1 MSTPAPPALVCE
13 SLAKTY
19 RAPLA
24 RGGVVALRGLD
35 LKVRR
40 GMTFGL
46 LGPNGAGKT
55 TLVKL
60 LLAIAFPTSGRA
72 TVLGRAPGDTR
83 AKERIGYLPENHRY
97 PGHLTG
103 EQLLHHFGRL
113 SGLAGAERTRR
124 VRALLRRVRM
134 EEWRGVRVNK
144 YSKGMMQR
152 LGMAQAILNEP
163 DLLILDEPT
172 DGVDPIGRREIRD
185 LLLEQRDR
193 GATIFLNSHLLSEVE
208 RLCDRVAILKE
219 GVLLREGEV
228 SDLTRPRSVW
238 QIDVRPAAPGL
249 LESACAAVGGLRR
262 AAPPPAH
269 PGQTAPG
276 AATPIESLEIPGDVP
291 ALNRA
296 IDALR
301 APGVEIVS
309 VQPRRDSL
317 EDVFVRILEEG
328 EPQ

>member
-1 MSTPAPPALVCE
+1 
-13 SLAKTY
+13 
-19 RAPLA
+19 
-24 RGGVVALRGLD
+24 VALKGLD
-35 LKVRR
+35 LRVSTRQ
-40 GMTFGL
+40 TFGL

-60 LLAIAFPTSGRA
+60 LLAIAYPTSGSA
-72 TVLGRAPGDTR
+72 TVLDRAPGDVR
-83 AKERIGYLPENHRY
+83 AKTRIGYLPENHRY
-97 PGHLTG
+97 PYHLTG

-113 SGLAGAERTRR
+113 SGLEAKVRARR
-124 VRALLRRVRM
+124 VEELLRRVRM
-134 EEWRGVRVNK
+134 EEWRNVRVHK

-152 LGMAQAILNEP
+152 LGMAQAILNHP

-208 RLCDRVAILKE
+208 RLCDRVAILKD

-228 SDLTRPRSVW
+228 SDLTRPKSVF
-238 QIDVRPAAPGL
+238 QIETRKAEPGAIEAALGRVPA
-249 LESACAAVGGLRR
+249 LRR
-262 AAPPPAH
+262 AVTMAPP
-269 PGQTAPG
+269 APG
-276 AATPIESLEIPGDVP
+276 APPVVSGPPTQSVTRLELAGDVP
-291 ALNRA
+291 TLNQA

-301 APGVEIVS
+301 AGGVAITS
-309 VQPRRDSL
+309 ILPRRDSL
-317 EDVFVRILEEG
+317 EDVFVRVLEEG

>member
-1 MSTPAPPALVCE
+1 M
-13 SLAKTY
+13 SLAKVY

-24 RGGVVALRGLD
+24 RGGVMALRGLD
-35 LKVRR
+35 LVVPR
-40 GMTFGL
+40 GRTFGL

-60 LLAIAFPTSGRA
+60 LLAIAFPTSGSA
-72 TVLGRAPGDTR
+72 TVLGRPPGDVR

-97 PGHLTG
+97 PPHLTG

-113 SGLAGAERTRR
+113 SGLRQPERSRR
-124 VRALLRRVRM
+124 IEALLRRVRM
-134 EEWRGVRVNK
+134 EEWRGVRVHK

-152 LGMAQAILNEP
+152 LGMAQAILSEP

-185 LLLEQRDR
+185 LLIEQKER

-219 GVLLREGEV
+219 GVLLREGLV
-228 SDLTRPRSVW
+228 SDLTRPRSAW
-238 QIDVRPAAPGL
+238 QIDVRPAAAAI
-249 LESACAAVGGLRR
+249 LESVVHDLPDLRPAGAGL
-262 AAPPPAH
+262 
-269 PGQTAPG
+269 
-276 AATPIESLEIPGDVP
+276 ELSGDVA
-291 ALNRA
+291 ALNRG

-301 APGVEIVS
+301 GRGVEIVA
-309 VQPRRDSL
+309 VAPRRDSL
-317 EDVFVRILEEG
+317 EDVFIRVLEEG

>member
-1 MSTPAPPALVCE
+1 M
-13 SLAKTY
+13 
-19 RAPLA
+19 
-24 RGGVVALRGLD
+24 ALRGLD
-35 LKVRR
+35 LTVPR
-40 GMTFGL
+40 GRTFGL

-60 LLAIAFPTSGRA
+60 LLAIAFPTSGKA
-72 TVLGRAPGDTR
+72 EVLGRPPGDVR

-97 PGHLTG
+97 PAHLTG
-103 EQLLHHFGRL
+103 EQVLHHFGRL
-113 SGLAGAERTRR
+113 SGMKREARARR
-124 VRALLRRVRM
+124 VDTLLRRVRM
-134 EEWRGVRVNK
+134 EAWRSVRVHK

-185 LLLEQRDR
+185 LLLEQRER

-219 GVLLREGEV
+219 GVLLREGQV
-228 SDLTRPRSVW
+228 SDLTRSRSAW
-238 QIDVRPAAPGL
+238 QIDLRPAAPGV
-249 LESACAAVGGLRR
+249 LEAACARAPGLQ
-262 AAPPPAH
+262 PP
-269 PGQTAPG
+269 APG
-276 AATPIESLEIPGDVP
+276 ATPGGFGSPGGIPAAQHLELSGDVP

-296 IDALR
+296 IDTLR
-301 APGVEIVS
+301 ELGVEIVS
-309 VQPRRDSL
+309 VLPRRDSL
-317 EDVFVRILEEG
+317 EDVFVRVLEEG

>member
-1 MSTPAPPALVCE
+1 LSTPAAPALVCE

-19 RAPLA
+19 RAPFA

-35 LKVRR
+35 LEVRR

-97 PGHLTG
+97 PTHLTG

-113 SGLAGAERTRR
+113 SGLRGAERARR
-124 VRALLRRVRM
+124 VEALLRRVRM

-219 GVLLREGEV
+219 GILLREGEV
-228 SDLTRPRSVW
+228 SDLTRPRSVF
-238 QIDVRPAAPGL
+238 QIDVRPAAPGV
-249 LESACAAVGGLRR
+249 LEGACAAVSGLRR

-269 PGQTAPG
+269 AGQGAPG
-276 AATPIESLEIPGDVP
+276 AATPAERLELSGDIP

-301 APGVEIVS
+301 GPGVEIVS
-309 VQPRRDSL
+309 VEPRRDSL

>member
-1 MSTPAPPALVCE
+1 VVP
-13 SLAKTY
+13 
-19 RAPLA
+19 
-24 RGGVVALRGLD
+24 RGR
-35 LKVRR
+35 
-40 GMTFGL
+40 TFGL

-60 LLAIAFPTSGRA
+60 LLAIAFPTSGTA
-72 TVLGRAPGDTR
+72 SVLGRPPGDVR

-97 PGHLTG
+97 PPHLTG
-103 EQLLHHFGRL
+103 EQVLHHFGRL
-113 SGLAGAERTRR
+113 SGLREPDRSRR
-124 VRALLRRVRM
+124 IEKLLRRVRM
-134 EEWRGVRVNK
+134 EEWRGVRVHK

-152 LGMAQAILNEP
+152 LGMAQAILNDP

-185 LLLEQRDR
+185 LLLEQKER

-219 GVLLREGEV
+219 GVLLREGLV
-228 SDLTRPRSVW
+228 SDLTRPRSAW
-238 QIDVRPAAPGL
+238 QIDVRPAAPGV
-249 LESACAAVGGLRR
+249 LESLTPDVPDLRPAGAGL
-262 AAPPPAH
+262 
-269 PGQTAPG
+269 
-276 AATPIESLEIPGDVP
+276 ELSGDVP

-301 APGVEIVS
+301 GRGVEIVA
-309 VQPRRDSL
+309 VVPRRDSL
-317 EDVFVRILEEG
+317 EDVFIRVLEEG

>member
-1 MSTPAPPALVCE
+1 
-13 SLAKTY
+13 
-19 RAPLA
+19 
-24 RGGVVALRGLD
+24 VALSGLD
-35 LKVRR
+35 LRVPA
-40 GMTFGL
+40 GQTFGL

-72 TVLGRAPGDTR
+72 TVLDRPPGDVR
-83 AKERIGYLPENHRY
+83 AKARIGYLPENHRY
-97 PGHLTG
+97 PPHLTG
-103 EQLLHHFGRL
+103 EQVLQHFGRL
-113 SGLAGAERTRR
+113 SGLDRKERSRR
-124 VRALLRRVRM
+124 VTTLLRRVRM
-134 EEWRGVRVNK
+134 EEWSGVRVHK

-185 LLLEQRDR
+185 LLLEQRER

-208 RLCDRVAILKE
+208 RLCDRVAILKD
-219 GVLLREGEV
+219 GVLMREGQV
-228 SDLTRPRSVW
+228 KDLTRPKSVFE
-238 QIDVRPAAPGL
+238 IEVRQAAPGV
-249 LESACAAVGGLRR
+249 LEAAAARVPGLSVAGPKVPGAVPGGPAARQVGDG
-262 AAPPPAH
+262 APPR
-269 PGQTAPG
+269 
-276 AATPIESLEIPGDVP
+276 TPRLELSGDVP

-301 APGVEIVS
+301 SQGVEIAS
-309 VQPRRDSL
+309 ILPRRDSL
-317 EDVFVRILEEG
+317 EDVFIRVLEEG